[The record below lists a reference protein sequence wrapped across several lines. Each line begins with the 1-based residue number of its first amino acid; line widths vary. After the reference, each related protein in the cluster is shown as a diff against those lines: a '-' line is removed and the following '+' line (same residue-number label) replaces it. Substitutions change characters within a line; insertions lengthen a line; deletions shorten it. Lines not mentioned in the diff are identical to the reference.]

1 MLKVKAKEVIY
12 FKKRSFILFVVAI
25 IAEFRI
31 TLSLLPLN
39 MPVLDT
45 KVDVSIVHIKSN
57 I

>member
-12 FKKRSFILFVVAI
+12 FKKGSFILFVVAI

-39 MPVLDT
+39 MPVFDT
-45 KVDVSIVHIKSN
+45 NVDVSIVHIKSS